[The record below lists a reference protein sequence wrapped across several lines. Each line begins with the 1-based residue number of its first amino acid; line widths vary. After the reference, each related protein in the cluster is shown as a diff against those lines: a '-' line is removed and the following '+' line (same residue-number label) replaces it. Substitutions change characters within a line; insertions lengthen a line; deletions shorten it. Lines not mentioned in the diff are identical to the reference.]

1 MAGHTAGNGMDGVVN
16 SGALGFE
23 SVGELLDLVLGLSK
37 SHAVAGHDHDALGSG
52 EHGGSLFVSTGHRG
66 GSSRSGL
73 GGGRIGGQ
81 VDELAD
87 GFHSVAEHHE
97 DALLGVEGVRHA
109 GVAGLVVE
117 VADDDVLSLVD
128 LEDGHAVDGRAFGG
142 VSGGV
147 DDVVS
152 TDDDHEIGVGEH
164 GIDGI
169 HFQHVFVVHV
179 GFSEEHV
186 HVAGHTAGNGMDGVV
201 NGSALGFESVGELL
215 DLVLGLGKSHAVAGH
230 DHDALG
236 SGEHVSGF
244 FFHAAGSLG
253 SRSGGGL
260 GSGGRSSGGLGG
272 GSAGTGAEEDGG
284 QSAVHGLA
292 HDHGQHVAGR
302 ADDAANGNE
311 QGVSHGE
318 TGDGAGDAAHG
329 VQQRDGDGHVSAA
342 NTDAEHDTESGTG
355 EGHHGDPEAGSGGG
369 GSVEDDHGHDHHAE
383 KGVDDVVVVRQD
395 DGLLGQHAME
405 LASGHEGAGDGGHT
419 GAEGEAGVNAMEEA
433 EVLALRTD
441 VGQHDEADEGS
452 AAAAEAMQESHQ
464 LRHLDHLDLVGKE
477 ETESHTGGDGDPQG
491 DVTHGVVAE
500 HGDDDGK
507 SHGAGGDGVAADS
520 QLDVAHQVEAVE
532 DGQSQHH
539 SDDGISEHAHG
550 LRQLRSSGYPRFLP
564 LPAIIFSI
572 LLVMSKPPKTLVVA
586 RATATPP
593 RKPNRGVVAKWQA
606 VRAPSTITPSRAFM
620 LDIRGVCRR
629 LGMWL
634 RTL

>member
-1 MAGHTAGNGMDGVVN
+1 M
-16 SGALGFE
+16 
-23 SVGELLDLVLGLSK
+23 
-37 SHAVAGHDHDALGSG
+37 
-52 EHGGSLFVSTGHRG
+52 
-66 GSSRSGL
+66 
-73 GGGRIGGQ
+73 
-81 VDELAD
+81 
-87 GFHSVAEHHE
+87 
-97 DALLGVEGVRHA
+97 
-109 GVAGLVVE
+109 
-117 VADDDVLSLVD
+117 
-128 LEDGHAVDGRAFGG
+128 
-142 VSGGV
+142 
-147 DDVVS
+147 
-152 TDDDHEIGVGEH
+152 
-164 GIDGI
+164 
-169 HFQHVFVVHV
+169 FVVHV

-201 NGSALGFESVGELL
+201 NGSALGFKSVGELL
-215 DLVLGLGKSHAVAGH
+215 HLVLGLGEGHTVAGH

-244 FFHAAGSLG
+244 FFHRAGGLG

-260 GSGGRSSGGLGG
+260 GGSRSSGGSGLSGRSG
-272 GSAGTGAEEDGG
+272 GTGAEEDGG
-284 QSAVHGLA
+284 QGAVHGLA

-311 QGVSHGE
+311 QGVGHGE
-318 TGDGAGDAAHG
+318 TGDGAGDTAHG
-329 VQQRDGDGHVSAA
+329 VQQGDGDGHVSAT
-342 NTDAEHDTESGTG
+342 NTDAEHHTEGGTG
-355 EGHHGDPEAGSGGG
+355 EGHHSDPEAGGGGG
-369 GSVEDDHGHDHHAE
+369 GSIVHQHGNDHDGE
-383 KGVDDVVVVRQD
+383 QGIDDVVVMGQD
-395 DGLLGQHAME
+395 DGLLGKHTVQ
-405 LASGHEGAGDGGHT
+405 LASSNEGTGDGGHAR
-419 GAEGEAGVNAMEEA
+419 AEGEAGVNAVEEA
-433 EVLALRTD
+433 EVLALGAD

-452 AAAAEAMQESHQ
+452 AAAAEAMQEGHK

-507 SHGAGGDGVAADS
+507 GHSAGGDGVAADS
-520 QLDVAHQVEAVE
+520 QLDVAHQVKAVE
-532 DGQSQHH
+532 NGQRQHH

-550 LRQLRSSGYPRFLP
+550 LRQLRCSGYPRFLP